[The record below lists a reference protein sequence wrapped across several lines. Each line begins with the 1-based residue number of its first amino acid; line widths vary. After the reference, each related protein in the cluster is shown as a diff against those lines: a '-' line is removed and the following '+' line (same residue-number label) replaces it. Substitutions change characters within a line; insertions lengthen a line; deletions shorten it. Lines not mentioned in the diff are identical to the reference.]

1 MIVRQNGL
9 LYVSFRPNEVGF
21 WNLELSNEGLGS
33 GDFSVNIDA
42 TCTFSFLSDFRF
54 LDLSLI
60 HPHLRILPG
69 YPTIGSLPGK
79 DQMQTGINSNPI
91 SVIVLVMVAASP
103 TQISAL
109 EGVSLVD
116 EAGNVLVTYEKDGT
130 DFQDAFL
137 IQTASG
143 QNITVPLPSTPFY
156 LRLHGLDS
164 SGNVFWRM
172 LTDLI
177 TPAST
182 QVHVTACIS
191 PEASPGIEVECE
203 FTIVNMGVAA
213 QIIVEVSDEL
223 GFLESYVPRAAY
235 LETEESFTVVA
246 NFRVP
251 SDAEVNSQSLV
262 TVTAESQL
270 DLTTNYAT
278 TSITV
283 SADQTD
289 LSPPECHLT
298 RIPQCL
304 EATEE
309 SCASFPWK
317 ATG

>member
-1 MIVRQNGL
+1 
-9 LYVSFRPNEVGF
+9 
-21 WNLELSNEGLGS
+21 
-33 GDFSVNIDA
+33 
-42 TCTFSFLSDFRF
+42 
-54 LDLSLI
+54 
-60 HPHLRILPG
+60 
-69 YPTIGSLPGK
+69 
-79 DQMQTGINSNPI
+79 
-91 SVIVLVMVAASP
+91 MVAASP

-109 EGVSLVD
+109 EAVSLVD
-116 EAGNVLVTYEKDGT
+116 ETGNVLATYEKDATG
-130 DFQDAFL
+130 FQDAFL

-143 QNITVPLPSTPFY
+143 QNATIPLPSTPFY

-182 QVHVTACIS
+182 QVHVTACVS
-191 PEASPGIEVECE
+191 PEAAPGMEVECE

-213 QIIVEVSDEL
+213 QIIAEVSDEL
-223 GFLESYVPRAAY
+223 SFLESFAPREAY
-235 LETEESFTVVA
+235 LETGEAFTVVA
-246 NFRVP
+246 NFLVP
-251 SDAEVNSQSLV
+251 TNAEVNSQSLV

-283 SADQTD
+283 SADETD

-304 EATEE
+304 EATED